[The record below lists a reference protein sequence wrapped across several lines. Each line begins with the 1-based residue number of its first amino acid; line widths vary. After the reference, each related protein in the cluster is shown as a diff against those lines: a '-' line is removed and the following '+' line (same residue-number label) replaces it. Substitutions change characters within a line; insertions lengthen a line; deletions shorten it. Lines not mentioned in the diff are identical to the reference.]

1 MHVFTSWNKW
11 QSCIHYQCQ
20 TSQFIYTGKC
30 SLLYKYSGCT
40 TCHQSPEN
48 LLEPAKEKF
57 FLISNMAISKL
68 KLQEVNGKVI
78 CPLFIKEFVVPVYKN
93 NFCLLRITITSSA
106 NVVAAIPMIAV
117 FVNKTDARRCG
128 MRSNVDV
135 FAGLNF
141 TNILRAAS

>member
-1 MHVFTSWNKW
+1 
-11 QSCIHYQCQ
+11 
-20 TSQFIYTGKC
+20 
-30 SLLYKYSGCT
+30 
-40 TCHQSPEN
+40 
-48 LLEPAKEKF
+48 
-57 FLISNMAISKL
+57 MAISKL